1 MKRICCCL
9 ATVVLLVASLGWMT
23 ELMERKAS
31 VLKYQP
37 FFEQK
42 EDFDVLFFGTSHV
55 INGIFP
61 MELWKDYGIVSYNF
75 GGHGNMLATSYWM
88 MKNAL
93 DYTNP
98 KVVVIDGLFLSA
110 DVKLNNDFSL
120 IHLSMDAFP
129 LSRTKLS
136 AVWDLLDD
144 PVSEESFEQKD
155 QSGQQISAGSP
166 FSLIWNFSVYHSRW
180 NDLIE
185 EDFLPCSRKEK
196 GAESRIAVSEPGVIP
211 FVSKREKFAKTSCGT
226 EYLGR
231 MIEEC
236 KRRDIGVLL
245 TFLPFPAWMEMQ
257 MDANRLYDIAQEY
270 DVPYINFLDKD
281 VVNYETDCYDPNSH
295 LNISGAR
302 KVTDYLGA
310 YMTEHYDLADH
321 RTDAAYDS
329 WHGDYDAYQEM
340 KISNLKQQQALNVYL
355 MCLADKNFNVL
366 IETKNPQIWKDERY
380 RALFQNMGLDTAR
393 VTKRTDAV
401 FIQEMGVQTE
411 YLKDFCD
418 WQRFGMDGGMGENE
432 DLRITVFEKESMERA
447 DTAVFILQEDTFI
460 RQTE

>member
-1 MKRICCCL
+1 MQTVKRICYCL
-9 ATVVLLVASLGWMT
+9 ITVSLLVISLGW
-23 ELMERKAS
+23 LKGLLERKDS
-31 VLKYQP
+31 VFRYHH
-37 FFEQK
+37 FFEK
-42 EDFDVLFFGTSHV
+42 REDLDVLFFGTSHV
-55 INGIFP
+55 IYGIFP
-61 MELWKDYGIVSYNF
+61 MELWGDYGITSYNC
-75 GGHGNMLATSYWM
+75 GGHANALPTTYWL
-88 MKNAL
+88 MKNIL
-93 DYTNP
+93 DYASPEIIVVDGYLLNYSMKTN
-98 KVVVIDGLFLSA
+98 
-110 DVKLNNDFSL
+110 NFSNVHGSL
-120 IHLSMDAFP
+120 DAFP
-129 LSRTKLS
+129 LSRTKMY
-136 AVWDLLDD
+136 AVWDLLHD
-144 PVSEESFEQKD
+144 EEMEELIRQGMREDAAERK
-155 QSGQQISAGSP
+155 
-166 FSLIWNFSVYHSRW
+166 SLSLLWDFSVYHSRW
-180 NDLIE
+180 SELEKN
-185 EDFLPCSRKEK
+185 DFLTKYSKEGGAQFLYNVAVPDQIPEVSADVCLK
-196 GAESRIAVSEPGVIP
+196 GDTVGI
-211 FVSKREKFAKTSCGT
+211 
-226 EYLGR
+226 EYLTR
-231 MIEEC
+231 MIREC
-236 KRRDIGVLL
+236 KDRGIRVLL
-245 TFLPFPAWMEMQ
+245 TYLPFPASEQDQ

-281 VVNYETDCYDPNSH
+281 IVNYETDCYDPNSH

-321 RTDAAYDS
+321 RMDAAYDS

-380 RALFQNMGLDTAR
+380 QALFQNMGLDTAR

-460 RQTE
+460 RQTG